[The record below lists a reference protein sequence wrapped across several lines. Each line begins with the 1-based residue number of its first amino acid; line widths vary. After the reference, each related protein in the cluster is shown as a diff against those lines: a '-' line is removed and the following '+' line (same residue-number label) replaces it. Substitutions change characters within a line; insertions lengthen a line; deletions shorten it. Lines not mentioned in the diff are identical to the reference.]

1 MPAFKITLNELDDG
15 YPMEYATQHA
25 LMELSS

>member
-1 MPAFKITLNELDDG
+1 MPAFKTMPNELDDG

-25 LMELSS
+25 LMRASS